1 MCPPHPAAHHPTASN
16 LFHPNPPNPPNSAAH
31 QKLSKPDNCVSIPR
45 SGQTTREF
53 GCVSGRGS
61 RPSLCRTPTKL
72 CVCRQK
78 GGQCTHTSAR
88 DRDMLCTSWSSLCY
102 VSNCSN
108 LLVSC
113 MSYNYMPYDWKVIE
127 TLIKETGHVTP
138 HTPNKQNCK
147 FLTYLGEFGRVAGSC
162 MDHCLA
168 VTLLKLHK
176 R

>member
-1 MCPPHPAAHHPTASN
+1 MLDSQYSREQSKQWAAGQCAPLTLLLTTLQPQTCFTPIH
-16 LFHPNPPNPPNSAAH
+16 PNSAAH
-31 QKLSKPDNCVSIPR
+31 QRLSEPDNCVSTPR

-78 GGQCTHTSAR
+78 GGQCTHASAR

-108 LLVSC
+108 LLV
-113 MSYNYMPYDWKVIE
+113 E
-127 TLIKETGHVTP
+127 
-138 HTPNKQNCK
+138 
-147 FLTYLGEFGRVAGSC
+147 
-162 MDHCLA
+162 
-168 VTLLKLHK
+168 
-176 R
+176 